1 MLSRVTIKGLKQHN
15 TRNGVA
21 WSASVY
27 IDGLRKMLVENGGDG
42 GCCKFT
48 PLCGFNYAS
57 MRIFLEAANKAAAQ
71 CLGETRSDEC
81 FENLLACM
89 DRKGM
94 TALEAVPHLRAALAA
109 AY

>member
-27 IDGLRKMLVENGGDG
+27 IDGLRKMLVENDGNG

-48 PLCGFNYAS
+48 PLGGFDYAS

-71 CLGETRSDEC
+71 CLGQARPDEC
-81 FENLLACM
+81 FENLLSCM

-94 TALEAVPHLRAALAA
+94 TALEAVPLWNAVMS